1 MAKLNCIYKTK
12 AEEASIDA
20 CGYNFLCI
28 YGSHVNGNY
37 ISIINWNVSAELS
50 DPKDIVYNSNSISEG
65 IQSISELNNQADQIA
80 KEIAEAIQPRLQ
92 RMQNQRQRNDF
103 IR

>member
-12 AEEASIDA
+12 SEEASIDA

-28 YGSHVNGNY
+28 YGSHINGNY

-50 DPKDIVYNSNSISEG
+50 DPNDILYNSNSISETLR
-65 IQSISELNNQADQIA
+65 SNSELSSCSDEIS

-92 RMQNQRQRNDF
+92 RMQC
-103 IR
+103 

>member
-28 YGSHVNGNY
+28 YGSHINGNF

-50 DPKDIVYNSNSISEG
+50 DPKDIFYNSNSISETL
-65 IQSISELNNQADQIA
+65 QAISEISSCADEIG

-92 RMQNQRQRNDF
+92 RMQY
-103 IR
+103 